1 MTFSLSVELSVSL
14 ELFSYYKYIMYRI
27 AVVLVSII
35 LPTFIN
41 CHAAKLG
48 TSPSMLQMQG
58 EMQIDVENVQKN
70 VPFNT
75 FCDWIGNLSYTDGK
89 NFSGNLALALISID
103 GEIKEFIH
111 VENGLHLS
119 PGWGFGQWQRFC
131 SMVVNVD
138 LSDTDIIRF
147 ITMENGDD
155 QWLPVFGDCQQTYCK
170 VKGNEVVKSKINVNI
185 LGHNGISCVG
195 YCEGTQYGAAI
206 QYEPIYS
213 SSYSLDISWPEGKD
227 HRFVKVGPNL
237 DRVQID
243 PDRILFQKIEKP
255 EYTVTLMA
263 CSDDELITEQRHYV
277 VKTPGSFG
285 QQLKDDK
292 DLYYINN
299 ISVSG
304 RLNESDIA
312 FMREEMPMLEHIDL
326 SDADIEGGYL
336 PNDAFN
342 EKGIKSIILPKNLK
356 GLGHNSLK
364 RTKLF
369 QLDIPAG
376 VTYYGLNALNYSE
389 DLTLV
394 ILRNPNVISV
404 SWCVLNGINRSN
416 GVLFVPVGSRDAFAA
431 DYEWGQFGQII
442 EGDNSSDY
450 VSDNDGTYLYSGIYP
465 NVTIS
470 EVINPSEIMIIPEK
484 VDLKGSTFNV
494 TGIGESAFSSYLIRE
509 IYIPKSIVSLGEYA
523 ISSTCNQLVKIEV
536 DEGNKFFFSDG
547 GVLYDRITS
556 TMLTYP
562 KSKPEREYTVPEGVS
577 AIGGWACYSYY
588 LNKITFPSTL
598 KQIGN
603 CAFCYSQFFHNPV
616 IISKADNPPYLNY
629 SAFGSST
636 YSNAKVYVPAKS
648 LELYKSDIGWGDF
661 FNIYPLDES
670 SVEEVESDDAR
681 FTISGNTVIINSNCT
696 VEIYG
701 IDGKTYYKGSEN
713 SVTLPNGIF
722 IIKINDMVK
731 KIRI

>member
-27 AVVLVSII
+27 AVILVSII

-58 EMQIDVENVQKN
+58 GMQIDVENVQKN

-75 FCDWIGNLSYTDGK
+75 FYDWIGNVSSSNK
-89 NFSGNLALALISID
+89 NFIGNLALALISVD

-111 VENGLHLS
+111 IEYGLHLS
-119 PGWGFGQWQRFC
+119 PRRGFSQFHRFC
-131 SMVVNVD
+131 SMVVTVD

-155 QWLPVFGDCQQTYCK
+155 QWLPVSGDCQQTYCK

-213 SSYSLDISWPEGKD
+213 TFYRLDISWPKGKD

-243 PDRILFQKIEKP
+243 ADRILFQKIEKP

-277 VKTPGSFG
+277 VKTPGSFV

-326 SDADIEGGYL
+326 SDADIVGGYL

-356 GLGHNSLK
+356 GLGNNSLK

-376 VTYYGLNALNYSE
+376 VTFYGLNALNYSE

-470 EVINPSEIMIIPEK
+470 EVINPSEIMTIPET
-484 VDLKGSTFNV
+484 VELKNRTFNV
-494 TGIGESAFSSYLIRE
+494 VGIGERVFFNYIIRE
-509 IYIPKSIVSLGEYA
+509 IHIPKSIVSYGQNAILGACYR
-523 ISSTCNQLVKIEV
+523 LVKIEV
-536 DEGNKFFFSDG
+536 DEDNPVLFSDNG
-547 GVLYDRITS
+547 ILYNRTTS
-556 TMLTYP
+556 TMLAYP
-562 KSKPEREYTVPEGVS
+562 KSKPDQEYTVPEGITNIRDFS
-577 AIGGWACYSYY
+577 FDPYY
-588 LNKITFPSTL
+588 LEKVILPTTL
-598 KQIGN
+598 NYIGSN
-603 CAFCYSQFFHNPV
+603 EFGGYNNV
-616 IISKADNPPYLNY
+616 TIISKADNPPYLNY

-670 SVEEVESDDAR
+670 SVEEVEPDDAR
-681 FTISGNTVIINSNCT
+681 FTISGNTVIINTNCT